1 MKITVCIGSSCHLKG
16 SRQIVE
22 GLQQRVQEH
31 GLDSRIELAGAFCMG
46 HCAEGVNVTID
57 GERFSVHPE
66 TLDSFF
72 NSEVLPRLQ

>member
-1 MKITVCIGSSCHLKG
+1 MQTKG
-16 SRQIVE
+16 KVTGIVSN
-22 GLQQRVQEH
+22 L
-31 GLDSRIELAGAFCMG
+31 
-46 HCAEGVNVTID
+46 VNVTID

>member
-16 SRQIVE
+16 SRHIVE
-22 GLQQRVQEH
+22 GLQQRIREH
-31 GLDSRIELAGAFCMG
+31 GLDSQIELAGAFCMG

-72 NSEVLPRLQ
+72 SSEVLPRLK